1 MPCGSV
7 GFASEELYWH
17 LHTHTYTLM
26 FLTHTELSLWPWHFQ
41 VSQSAGEALACAY
54 LSFRVHPLS
63 HTVSVHGPQDPFPP
77 RFLRLPSP
85 PSVSDTPCQFQNNG
99 DALARA
105 TRESGGHRK
114 GSLFHLFLWKISLT
128 QMPNQLTFH
137 YEKSIHIDRWEHDQV
152 KAFSKG

>member
-1 MPCGSV
+1 
-7 GFASEELYWH
+7 
-17 LHTHTYTLM
+17 M

-41 VSQSAGEALACAY
+41 VSHNAREALARAY
-54 LSFRVHPLS
+54 LRFWVNPLS

-105 TRESGGHRK
+105 MTESLEATGK
-114 GSLFHLFLWKISLT
+114 ALCLTFFVKDISLT
-128 QMPNQLTFH
+128 QMPNRLTFH
-137 YEKSIHIDRWEHDQV
+137 YWKSIHIDRRVHDQMKV
-152 KAFSKG
+152 CAYGTGWKGHEALLEKPTII